1 MSRARYVPFAY
12 GFRPFFLAAGL
23 YAVIAVGAWAW
34 ILVAGRAP
42 FGELPPH
49 LWHGHEMLFGFIGA
63 AIAGFLLTAVPSW
76 TGSRGFAGA
85 PLVLL
90 SALWLAGRVA
100 FASAA
105 VLPWPAVAAAEL
117 AFLPLLAFLIGRSLV
132 QERNRNFPM
141 LVIVAVLWGID
152 GWFLWALAAAD
163 YLQAGLALRTG
174 IGVLLLLVTVIGG
187 RIVPAFTANAL
198 RARGIAAEITT
209 RKPVEVA
216 TIGSMALAVVVDP
229 LAPGQ
234 QAAGIVALIAALAQA
249 VRLAGWR
256 SLRTFD
262 DPIVWVLHAA
272 YAWLPLGLALKAVH
286 LLAGAPWAAQ
296 WLHALTI
303 GVAAMMIMAVMTRA
317 SLGHTGRP
325 LVVARSI
332 AVAYALLLGAALVRV
347 FGPALLPASY
357 LATVE
362 TAALLWIAAFAIY
375 VAVYAPILTRERAD
389 GKPG

>member
-1 MSRARYVPFAY
+1 
-12 GFRPFFLAAGL
+12 
-23 YAVIAVGAWAW
+23 
-34 ILVAGRAP
+34 
-42 FGELPPH
+42 
-49 LWHGHEMLFGFIGA
+49 
-63 AIAGFLLTAVPSW
+63 
-76 TGSRGFAGA
+76 
-85 PLVLL
+85 
-90 SALWLAGRVA
+90 
-100 FASAA
+100 
-105 VLPWPAVAAAEL
+105 
-117 AFLPLLAFLIGRSLV
+117 
-132 QERNRNFPM
+132 
-141 LVIVAVLWGID
+141 
-152 GWFLWALAAAD
+152 
-163 YLQAGLALRTG
+163 
-174 IGVLLLLVTVIGG
+174 
-187 RIVPAFTANAL
+187 
-198 RARGIAAEITT
+198 
-209 RKPVEVA
+209 
-216 TIGSMALAVVVDP
+216 
-229 LAPGQ
+229 
-234 QAAGIVALIAALAQA
+234 
-249 VRLAGWR
+249 
-256 SLRTFD
+256 
-262 DPIVWVLHAA
+262 VWVLHAA

>member
-1 MSRARYVPFAY
+1 MSRARFVPFAY

-34 ILVAGRAP
+34 ILAAGRAP

-76 TGSRGFAGA
+76 TASRGFAGA
-85 PLVLL
+85 PLVLV
-90 SALWLAGRVA
+90 SVLWLAGRIA
-100 FASAA
+100 FAGAA
-105 VLPWPAVAAAEL
+105 FLPWPAIAAAEL

-132 QERNRNFPM
+132 RERNRNFPM
-141 LVIVAVLWGID
+141 LVIVAVLWVID
-152 GWFLWALAAAD
+152 AWFLRAIATAD

-174 IGVLLLLVTVIGG
+174 VGVVLLLVTVIGG

-198 RARGIAAEITT
+198 RARGIAVEITT
-209 RKPVEVA
+209 RMPVETA
-216 TIGSMALAVVVDP
+216 AIGSMALAVVVDA

-234 QAAGIVALIAALAQA
+234 RAAGIVALVAALAQA
-249 VRLAGWR
+249 ARLAGWR
-256 SLRTFD
+256 SLRTLD

-272 YAWLPLGLALKAVH
+272 YAWLPLGLALKSIH

-303 GVAAMMIMAVMTRA
+303 GVAATMIMAVMTRA

-325 LVVARSI
+325 LVVAKSI

-347 FGPALLPASY
+347 FGPAFLPASY
-357 LATVE
+357 LWTVGV
-362 TAALLWIAAFAIY
+362 AALLWIAAFAVY
-375 VAVYAPILTRERAD
+375 VVVYTPILTRERAD

>member
-1 MSRARYVPFAY
+1 M
-12 GFRPFFLAAGL
+12 
-23 YAVIAVGAWAW
+23 
-34 ILVAGRAP
+34 
-42 FGELPPH
+42 
-49 LWHGHEMLFGFIGA
+49 
-63 AIAGFLLTAVPSW
+63 
-76 TGSRGFAGA
+76 
-85 PLVLL
+85 
-90 SALWLAGRVA
+90 
-100 FASAA
+100 
-105 VLPWPAVAAAEL
+105 
-117 AFLPLLAFLIGRSLV
+117 
-132 QERNRNFPM
+132 
-141 LVIVAVLWGID
+141 
-152 GWFLWALAAAD
+152 
-163 YLQAGLALRTG
+163 
-174 IGVLLLLVTVIGG
+174 LLLVTVIGG

-198 RARGIAAEITT
+198 RARGIEVEITT
-209 RKPVEVA
+209 RMPVEA
-216 TIGSMALAVVVDP
+216 AAIGSMALAVVVDS

-234 QAAGIVALIAALAQA
+234 REAGIVALVAALAQA

-256 SLRTFD
+256 SLRTLD

-303 GVAAMMIMAVMTRA
+303 GVAATMIIAVMTRA

-332 AVAYALLLGAALVRV
+332 AIAYALLLAATLVRV
-347 FGPALLPASY
+347 FGAALVPSSY

-362 TAALLWIAAFAIY
+362 GAALLWIGAFAIY

>member
-1 MSRARYVPFAY
+1 VSRARYVPFAY

-216 TIGSMALAVVVDP
+216 TIGSMALAVVVDA

>member
-1 MSRARYVPFAY
+1 VSRARYVPFAY

-141 LVIVAVLWGID
+141 LVIVAVLWGSTD
-152 GWFLWALAAAD
+152 GFC
-163 YLQAGLALRTG
+163 GHSPPRT
-174 IGVLLLLVTVIGG
+174 TC
-187 RIVPAFTANAL
+187 R
-198 RARGIAAEITT
+198 
-209 RKPVEVA
+209 
-216 TIGSMALAVVVDP
+216 
-229 LAPGQ
+229 
-234 QAAGIVALIAALAQA
+234 
-249 VRLAGWR
+249 
-256 SLRTFD
+256 
-262 DPIVWVLHAA
+262 
-272 YAWLPLGLALKAVH
+272 
-286 LLAGAPWAAQ
+286 
-296 WLHALTI
+296 
-303 GVAAMMIMAVMTRA
+303 RA
-317 SLGHTGRP
+317 SRC
-325 LVVARSI
+325 
-332 AVAYALLLGAALVRV
+332 
-347 FGPALLPASY
+347 GPASASCCC
-357 LATVE
+357 
-362 TAALLWIAAFAIY
+362 
-375 VAVYAPILTRERAD
+375 
-389 GKPG
+389 

>member
-1 MSRARYVPFAY
+1 VSRARYVPFAY

-216 TIGSMALAVVVDP
+216 TIGSMALAVVVDA

-234 QAAGIVALIAALAQA
+234 QAAGLVALIAALAQA

>member
-216 TIGSMALAVVVDP
+216 TIGSMALAVVVDA